1 MLDIVE
7 ECVMRGVE
15 QAAAQMNFTLGKLA
29 RLVRSQIR
37 RPCDRV
43 RGRVSPVHIKLREYQ
58 RDSAPA
64 FKFVAL
70 VMSTARLSAC
80 LRNRRVGPFALA
92 ATVGVNV
99 S

>member
-15 QAAAQMNFTLGKLA
+15 QAAAQMNFTLGELA

-43 RGRVSPVHIKLREYQ
+43 RGRVSPVHIKLREYHVHVC
-58 RDSAPA
+58 RTGDVNSAA
-64 FKFVAL
+64 ECVLAKSSSGSFCA
-70 VMSTARLSAC
+70 TA
-80 LRNRRVGPFALA
+80 
-92 ATVGVNV
+92 TGVNV

>member
-1 MLDIVE
+1 V
-7 ECVMRGVE
+7 
-15 QAAAQMNFTLGKLA
+15 
-29 RLVRSQIR
+29 
-37 RPCDRV
+37 
-43 RGRVSPVHIKLREYQ
+43 
-58 RDSAPA
+58 